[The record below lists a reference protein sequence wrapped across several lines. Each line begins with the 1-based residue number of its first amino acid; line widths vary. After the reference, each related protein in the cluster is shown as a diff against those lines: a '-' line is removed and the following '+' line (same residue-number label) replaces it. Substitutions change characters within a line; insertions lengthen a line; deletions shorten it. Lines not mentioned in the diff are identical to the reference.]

1 MKDDW
6 YKNESLHLV
15 LIVRRSEWESRWEQQ
30 SVLFNIVCKREIKP
44 KIVHH
49 HQVQIDT
56 NQAKHKNSFMP
67 FGNFKSKQIIKGLE
81 MVKPEQQ
88 KNLLRPCDADK
99 NFYLIIIS
107 SLRQLWN
114 LWGGSQASG
123 GHWWRRRRCR
133 GEDGQDR
140 GQGVREAVRP
150 RRVPNGGLLW
160 EGKSPHLQ
168 RWVGQSYKQLLI
180 VGNLK

>member
-30 SVLFNIVCKREIKP
+30 SVLFNIVWKREIKP

-88 KNLLRPCDADK
+88 KKP
-99 NFYLIIIS
+99 S
-107 SLRQLWN
+107 SPM
-114 LWGGSQASG
+114 
-123 GHWWRRRRCR
+123 WRRQKFLF
-133 GEDGQDR
+133 D
-140 GQGVREAVRP
+140 
-150 RRVPNGGLLW
+150 NYF
-160 EGKSPHLQ
+160 KSPATVKPVRRLSSIWRTLMTTPTLSGWGWSRRRTRSSWSSTASKSSQ
-168 RWVGQSYKQLLI
+168 RWSTLRRKIPTFTTVSWSIL
-180 VGNLK
+180 